1 MTTNTTIT
9 SKSGRTLRIRVIRGT
24 NTCHGALV
32 ARNGRV
38 IWESDVMYPAFGV
51 DAAERD
57 AREAAARI

>member
-1 MTTNTTIT
+1 MTTTTTIT
-9 SKSGRTLRIRVIRGT
+9 SKSGRSLRIRVMRGA

-38 IWESDVMYPAFGV
+38 VWESDVIYPAFAI

-57 AREAAARI
+57 ARAAAARI